1 MCGIVGY
8 LGSSEAYPILIEA
21 LKKLEYRGYDS
32 AGMAVWCD
40 GKIEVARQKGKV
52 DDLRKLCDG
61 GFRGTLGLAHTR
73 WATHGTPSE
82 RNAHPHRSGDVVV
95 VHNGIVENYVEL
107 KEDLRGKGHKF
118 LSDTD
123 TEVIPHLVSEHLKQG
138 AGFVD
143 AVRAA
148 LAEMTGSYALGIIRE
163 SDQMLIAAKKESP
176 LVIGIGDGES
186 FVASDVPALIGR
198 TNRFIFLEDND
209 IAVMKDGEVRIIDVM
224 GKRVDRTIHT
234 INWTG
239 AMAEKGGYKHFMLKE
254 IFEQPRAI
262 SDTLIG
268 RVKEERGEV
277 DFEELKLP
285 SMSKVKRIWMIACGT
300 SHHACL
306 IGKHMFEANL
316 RIPVEVD
323 IASEFRYRN
332 PIIGKDDIL
341 LLVSQSGE
349 TADTIAVMKEA
360 KKRGIYTLA
369 VCNVLGST
377 LARDSDGVIFTHAGP
392 EIGVASTKAF
402 TTQISVLFLLML
414 HLGKKTG
421 ALDSEAV
428 GRNISEIRKI
438 PHKLQL
444 LLDDAGNIEELARK
458 YMHFKNFL
466 YLGRGINYPVSMEG
480 ALKLKE
486 ISYIHAEAYAA
497 GEMKHGPIALIDEN
511 MPVVFVSP
519 GDQTYKKTCSNVE
532 EVVSRRGNIILCT
545 DDEKH
550 EMTGKAAT
558 ILHVPSTLYDLQ
570 PIVFIVPLQL
580 FAYHI
585 ANLLGTDV
593 DQPRNLAKSVTVE

>member
-8 LGSSEAYPILIEA
+8 LGQDQAYPILIEA

-32 AGMAVWCD
+32 AGIAMWSE
-40 GKIEVARQKGKV
+40 GKIEVARRKGKV
-52 DDLRKLCDG
+52 DELRTVCEG
-61 GFRGTLGLAHTR
+61 GFEGTMGLAHTR

-82 RNAHPHRSGDVVV
+82 KNAHPHRAGDVVV

-107 KEDLRGKGHKF
+107 KNQLRKEGQQF

-123 TEVIPHLVSEHLKQG
+123 TEVIPHLITNRMKKG
-138 AGFVD
+138 ADFVQ
-143 AVRAA
+143 AVRQA
-148 LAEMTGSYALGIIRE
+148 LAAMSGSYALGIIKE
-163 SDQMLIAAKKESP
+163 KEKVLIAAKNESP
-176 LVIGIGDGES
+176 LVLGVGDGEWY
-186 FVASDVPALIGR
+186 VASDVPALIGR
-198 TNRFIFLEDND
+198 TNRFIFLEDGD
-209 IAVMKDGEVRIIDVM
+209 MAVMRDGELALTDVA
-224 GKRVDRTIHT
+224 GNPVERKVHVV
-234 INWTG
+234 NWSG

-254 IFEQPRAI
+254 IYEQPRAI

-268 RVKEERGEV
+268 RVNEEAGEV
-277 DFEELKLP
+277 QFDELRLP
-285 SMSKVKRIWMIACGT
+285 SLKRIKRIWMIACGT
-300 SHHACL
+300 SYHACL
-306 IGKHMFEANL
+306 IGKHMIETNL

-323 IASEFRYRN
+323 IASEFRYRD
-332 PIIGKDDIL
+332 PLIGKDDML

-349 TADTIAVMKEA
+349 TADTIAVMKEG
-360 KKRGIYTLA
+360 KKKNVFTLS

-377 LARDSDGVIFTHAGP
+377 LARESNGVIFTHAGP

-402 TTQISVLFLLML
+402 TTQISVLYLLML
-414 HLGKKTG
+414 HMGSKLGLMDADTVREKI
-421 ALDSEAV
+421 A
-428 GRNISEIRKI
+428 EIRRI
-438 PHKLQL
+438 PRKVQMV
-444 LLDDAGNIEELARK
+444 LDAADGMEELARR

-466 YLGRGINYPVSMEG
+466 YLGRGINFPIALEG

-519 GDQTYKKTCSNVE
+519 DDQTYKKTCSNVE
-532 EVVSRRGNIILCT
+532 EVVSRRGNILLFT
-545 DDEKH
+545 DTDGH
-550 EMTGKAAT
+550 EMTPKAGT
-558 ILHVPSTLYDLQ
+558 IYQVPRTFYELQ

>member
-40 GKIEVARQKGKV
+40 GKIKVARQKGKV